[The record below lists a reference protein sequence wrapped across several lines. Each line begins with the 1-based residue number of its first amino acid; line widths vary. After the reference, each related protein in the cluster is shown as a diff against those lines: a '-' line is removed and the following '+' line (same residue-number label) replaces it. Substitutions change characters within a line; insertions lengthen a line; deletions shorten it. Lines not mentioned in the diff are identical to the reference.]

1 MATTPWSID
10 EAKAFG
16 LATRLKRYAFPRVE
30 TPFTIH
36 GERMVIDLREKKLVA
51 NNTDN
56 DARVQAMDLPQF
68 KHLKELLVWI
78 RLQS

>member
-16 LATRLKRYAFPRVE
+16 LATSPEQYAFPRIE
-30 TPFTIH
+30 MPFVIH
-36 GERMVIDLREKKLVA
+36 GEPMVIDLREKKLVA
-51 NNTDN
+51 NSIDN

-68 KHLKELLVWI
+68 KHLKELLAWI